1 MSADTCAQIENRDEL
16 SDTAIQNI
24 EFMDLAQHLMEGIVA
39 SYLSFDVFF
48 SFFLFLIHRAV

>member
-1 MSADTCAQIENRDEL
+1 MSADTCAKIENRDEV
-16 SDTAIQNI
+16 SDTAIKNI

-48 SFFLFLIHRAV
+48 FFLPVSYT